1 MKKRIICL
9 LLMCSI
15 GVVLVGC
22 GKDKEAIQSSSEY
35 IEEISSEV
43 PWVSETENGEEVSSS
58 VESTEVSSE
67 KENNVVEE
75 SESSEK
81 NKESETVDSSKEVQ
95 TEEPIETNEPI
106 ETDEP
111 SSQMVSEEDLVHVV
125 VPEENKGVQDF
136 LYSMAAYKVEGDI
149 AINENIDF
157 GITLDSDD
165 VRKLITL
172 IYEGTGC
179 TSHKVLEEHFAIFD
193 YDENDYSAYIELS
206 DGSKYGIYLVNGKCY
221 AIKDEF

>member
-1 MKKRIICL
+1 MKKRIMCL

-22 GKDKEAIQSSSEY
+22 GKDKEAIQFSSEY
-35 IEEISSEV
+35 SEEISSEAT
-43 PWVSETENGEEVSSS
+43 WVSETENSEEIGSS
-58 VESTEVSSE
+58 VESTEDSFE
-67 KENNVVEE
+67 KETDVVEE
-75 SESSEK
+75 SESTGT
-81 NKESETVDSSKEVQ
+81 NIESEVVDSSTEVQ
-95 TEEPIETNEPI
+95 TEEPIETEEPVLG
-106 ETDEP
+106 
-111 SSQMVSEEDLVHVV
+111 MVSEEDLVHVII
-125 VPEENKGVQDF
+125 PEENKGVYDL
-136 LYSMAAYKVEGDI
+136 LYGMAAYKVEGDI
-149 AINENIDF
+149 TINENIDF
-157 GITLDSDD
+157 GIRLDSDD

-206 DGSKYGIYLVNGKCY
+206 DGSKYGIYLVDGRCY

>member
-1 MKKRIICL
+1 MKRRFVIML
-9 LLMCSI
+9 LV
-15 GVVLVGC
+15 GVYTLGIVGC
-22 GKDKEAIQSSSEY
+22 GKNEANEPIDTIESSVEPFQESSESNIDKWNGSQSKPSESQEGTQTSSSSE
-35 IEEISSEV
+35 ENESE
-43 PWVSETENGEEVSSS
+43 GI
-58 VESTEVSSE
+58 
-67 KENNVVEE
+67 
-75 SESSEK
+75 ESSEPI
-81 NKESETVDSSKEVQ
+81 Q
-95 TEEPIETNEPI
+95 TEEHIETNEPI
-106 ETDEP
+106 ETEEP

-136 LYSMAAYKVEGDI
+136 LYGSADYKVEGDI
-149 AINENIDF
+149 AIDENIDF

-206 DGSKYGIYLVNGKCY
+206 DGSKYGIYLVNGRCY